1 MCRSVTNTIQINLI
15 NAISYNIMPFYI
27 LSINGVVLSHT
38 EGWII
43 FLKLLPTKIVIFCYQ
58 I

>member
-27 LSINGVVLSHT
+27 LSINGVV
-38 EGWII
+38 II
-43 FLKLLPTKIVIFCYQ
+43 SY
-58 I
+58 